1 MPKRGLGKGLS
12 AIIDSYQEIV
22 TSPQKSKEYL
32 KDISISQIESNP

>member
-32 KDISISQIESNP
+32 NSSSL